1 VAQRAAS
8 ANASATAGLQSAG
21 TATATK
27 FDTGTLVAISL
38 VITGL
43 ITALSAIFSKLFD
56 LPNAEIP
63 FAIILVLLAISTP
76 SVVVA
81 WLKLRRRNIGP
92 ILDANGWAVNA
103 QARMNVPFGA
113 SLTKV
118 ATLPPGSQRDLFDPY
133 AEKKQMWPIP
143 VLLIIIVGLGAAWYF
158 GKLDKQLPAQMR
170 SVTIMGTN
178 APAYIPP
185 VPTNSVP
192 PLTGTNTVASG
203 TNAAAGK

>member
-1 VAQRAAS
+1 
-8 ANASATAGLQSAG
+8 
-21 TATATK
+21 
-27 FDTGTLVAISL
+27 
-38 VITGL
+38 
-43 ITALSAIFSKLFD
+43 
-56 LPNAEIP
+56 
-63 FAIILVLLAISTP
+63 VLLAISTP

-81 WLKLRRRNIGP
+81 WLKLRKRNIGP

-118 ATLPPGSQRDLFDPY
+118 ATLPPGSQRDLLDPY

-143 VLLIIIVGLGAAWYF
+143 LLLIIIVGLGAAWYF

-192 PLTGTNTVASG
+192 QLTGTNTVAAG